1 MNLTPM
7 DHVLLD
13 VYENVIINLLLYKAL
28 LCRRKTSVVIIT
40 YSITTFTNELQPRH
54 LIHYASNSYM

>member
-13 VYENVIINLLLYKAL
+13 VYENVIINLLFYKAL
-28 LCRRKTSVVIIT
+28 LCRRW
-40 YSITTFTNELQPRH
+40 Y
-54 LIHYASNSYM
+54 